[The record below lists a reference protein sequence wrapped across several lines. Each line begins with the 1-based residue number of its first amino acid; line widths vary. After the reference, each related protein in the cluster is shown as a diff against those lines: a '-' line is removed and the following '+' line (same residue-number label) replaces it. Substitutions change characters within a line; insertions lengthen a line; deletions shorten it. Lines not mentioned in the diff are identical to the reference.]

1 MKPYVLAELAGSA
14 GYGGGE
20 RYLELLLDHIDRTR
34 FHPIL
39 ICPEPGPFVDKMVS
53 QHVPTHIV
61 HLTPLFN
68 PLAVI
73 RLARLLKRNAVT
85 ILQTHGARANVY
97 GCLAARLAG
106 IPCVVATIHNS
117 IRDYEVSL
125 VRRHLYLTILR
136 VLLPLTNRLI
146 CVSDAIKRDVLAD
159 FPGIETKTT
168 TIRNGIDQRWFSRH
182 ADPHKI
188 RKEWCVGDG
197 PTLLVVARLTD
208 QKGHRFLIEALPGL
222 LAEWPSLTCLF
233 VGEGESKATLQV
245 LAGKLGIAE
254 ACRFVGAQNNV
265 DDWYAAA
272 DVVVLPSLSE
282 GLPFVVLE
290 AMAMARPV
298 IASSVNGVPE
308 IIQDGLTGLLVPPR
322 NPHALER
329 AIRSLLRDPMRA
341 ARMGKAGQHEMATAF
356 TVHKMIHDTVRVFE
370 EAMLGLREAS
380 VGPPPP
386 AHRKAA

>member
-20 RYLELLLDHIDRTR
+20 RYLELLLDHIDRSR
-34 FHPIL
+34 FRPIL

-53 QHVPTHIV
+53 RHVPTHIV

-73 RLARLLKRNAVT
+73 RLAHLLKRNAVT

-106 IPCVVATIHNS
+106 VPCIVATIHNS

-159 FPGIETKTT
+159 CRGIETKTT
-168 TIRNGIDQRWFSRH
+168 MIRNGIHQRWFSQDT
-182 ADPHKI
+182 DPHKI

-197 PTLLVVARLTD
+197 PTLLVVARLTN

-222 LAEWPSLTCLF
+222 LPEWPSLTCLF
-233 VGEGESKATLQV
+233 VGEGESKETLQV
-245 LAGKLGIAE
+245 LARKLGIAR
-254 ACRFVGAQNNV
+254 ACCFVGAQNNV
-265 DDWYAAA
+265 ADWYAAA

-308 IIQDGLTGLLVPPR
+308 IIQDGLNGLLVPPR

-329 AIRSLLRDPMRA
+329 AIRSLLRNPIRA
-341 ARMGKAGQHEMATAF
+341 ARMGKAGRQEMATAF
-356 TVHKMIHDTVRVFE
+356 TADKMIHDTVRVFE
-370 EAMLGLREAS
+370 EAMPGLRETS
-380 VGPPPP
+380 IGPPP
-386 AHRKAA
+386 AAQREAA